1 MKVSLSWLKEY
12 AAIESTPE
20 EMAAKLTMAGLE
32 VESVT
37 KRFDYLDKVV
47 TARVEEVVK
56 HPGADNL
63 KCCRVNVG
71 DAVLSIVCGA
81 PNVSEGMVVPCA
93 MAGAVLP
100 GDFKIKKGKIR
111 GEVSEGM
118 LCSASELRL
127 DSDAAGIM
135 KLDSS
140 LEPGIPLVEAL
151 SLSDAVFE
159 IDLTPNR
166 PDCLSVI
173 GVAREAAAFQTPPV
187 CLKVP
192 GTISPVS
199 GGKKQ
204 SDISI
209 DSLTRVDIL
218 DPELCPRYC
227 AALLTDVTVGPS
239 PFWLQ
244 QRLESVGLTPINNIV
259 DVTNY
264 VMIET
269 GQPLHAFDFDRLAQ
283 GRIEVRAAGQDKRF
297 TTLDNKEYS
306 LEPDMLM
313 ICDGDAPVALAGV
326 MGGQNSEI
334 LPTTTR
340 VLLESAYF
348 NPLSIRKTAK
358 RTGIATDA
366 SHRFERGVDPA
377 AAKDVL
383 DRAAELMEAVSGG
396 VSARGTI
403 DVYPRKS
410 ARVNILLNVE
420 RLNRRLGTALGE
432 DQIRR
437 LLESVEFRVE
447 QSEQGL
453 LSVEVPTFRVDVTR
467 PEDLSE
473 EVARL
478 WGYDNIRVSLPI
490 VSSPG
495 FSLSP
500 RLAFRDNIRDC
511 MVGFGFSEAVNYSF
525 TAGESVDRLNLG
537 QDDARRS
544 VERLLNPISEDMSVM
559 RSTLLPGLVE
569 NMRRNNAQQIDRLRL
584 FEVGNTFVSKGDG
597 IQPLETEWLAAVL
610 TGARNIPSWHAKAVN
625 VDFFDIK
632 GIVEGLLSH
641 LGVSGVSFLRAARD
655 NYPYLKAG
663 SGAQIEANGRLLGSV
678 GEIDGAVM
686 KNFGLRQTA
695 FVFEIDLEALLD
707 LTPDSIIS
715 KPLPKFPAISRDIT
729 LIVDTEILSA
739 DIISEAVAFADNEPL
754 VEEVFLFDVYEGN
767 PLASGKKS
775 ISLRVVYRSW
785 SKTLKEKK
793 IKGLHDH
800 ISKHLIT
807 TFNADLPA

>member
-12 AAIESTPE
+12 AAIESTPR
-20 EMAAKLTMAGLE
+20 EMVAKLTMAGLE
-32 VESVT
+32 VESVEEQ
-37 KRFDYLDKVV
+37 FEYLDRVV

-56 HPGADNL
+56 HPGADHL

-71 DAVLSIVCGA
+71 DAVLKIVCGA
-81 PNVSEGMVVPCA
+81 PNVREGMVVPCA
-93 MAGAVLP
+93 MVGAVLP
-100 GDFKIKKGKIR
+100 GDFKIKKGKLR

-127 DSDAAGIM
+127 NSDGTGIM
-135 KLDSS
+135 ELDSS

-151 SLSDAVFE
+151 SLSDVVFE

-187 CLKVP
+187 RLNVP
-192 GTISPVS
+192 EAIIPVD

-209 DSLTRVDIL
+209 DSLARVDIL

-227 AALLTDVTVGPS
+227 AALLTNVTVGPS
-239 PFWLQ
+239 PYWLQ
-244 QRLESVGLTPINNIV
+244 RRLESVGLTSINNIV

-264 VMIET
+264 VMVET

-283 GRIEVRAAGQDKRF
+283 GRIEVRAAGRDTDF
-297 TTLDNKEYS
+297 ITLDGKEHS

-326 MGGQNSEI
+326 MGGENSEI

-348 NPLSIRKTAK
+348 NPVSIRKTSK

-366 SHRFERGVDPA
+366 SHRFERGVDPFA
-377 AAKDVL
+377 TKDVL
-383 DRAAELMEAVSGG
+383 DRASALMEAVSGG

-403 DVYPRKS
+403 DVNPRK
-410 ARVNILLNVE
+410 APRVNIDLNVE
-420 RLNRRLGTALGE
+420 RLNQRLGTDLGDE
-432 DQIRR
+432 QIRR
-437 LLESVEFRVE
+437 LLESVEFRVD
-447 QSEQGL
+447 QQEQGFM
-453 LSVEVPTFRVDVTR
+453 SVEVPTFRVDVTR

-478 WGYDNIRVSLPI
+478 WGYDNIKTSLPV
-490 VSSPG
+490 VSSAEIT
-495 FSLSP
+495 LSP
-500 RLAFRDNIRDC
+500 RLAFRDNIRDS
-511 MVGFGFSEAVNYSF
+511 MVGFGFSEAINYSF
-525 TAGESVDRLNLG
+525 TAVESVDRLKLG

-544 VERLLNPISEDMSVM
+544 VERLLNPISEDLAVM
-559 RSTLLPGLVE
+559 RSTLLPGLFE
-569 NMRRNNAQQIDRLRL
+569 NMRRNNAQQVDRLSL
-584 FEVGNTFVSKGDG
+584 FEVGNTFISKGHG
-597 IQPLETEWLAAVL
+597 IQPLEAEWLAAVL
-610 TGARNIPSWHAKAVN
+610 TGPRNISSWHAKSVS

-632 GIVEGLLSH
+632 GVVEGLLSH
-641 LGVSGVSFLRAARD
+641 LGISGVSFARATLD
-655 NYPYLKAG
+655 DHPYLKAG
-663 SGAQIEANGRLLGSV
+663 NGARIEASGRPLGVV
-678 GEIDGAVM
+678 GEIDEAVL
-686 KNFGLRQTA
+686 KNFGLRQAA
-695 FVFEIDLEALLD
+695 FVFELDLTSLLD
-707 LTPDSIIS
+707 LAPDRIVS

-729 LIVDTEILSA
+729 LIVDGDILSA
-739 DIISEAVAFADNEPL
+739 DIVAEAATFVQKDPL
-754 VEEVFLFDVYEGN
+754 VEEVFLFDVYEGA
-767 PLASGKKS
+767 PLARGKRS

-793 IKGLHDH
+793 IKGLHDS
-800 ISKHLIT
+800 ISKHLVA
-807 TFNADLPA
+807 TFKADLP